1 MFWIIHRLLGSAIP
15 IVLLLWRPM
24 SRWADG
30 SNDVEVNGQTV
41 PGDERRATG
50 IAPNLVM
57 AVDPTFTDVCL
68 TDPIGASAS
77 FFDAMV
83 RLEPLPY

>member
-1 MFWIIHRLLGSAIP
+1 VFRIIHLLLGSAIP

-24 SRWADG
+24 SRWACG

-50 IAPNLVM
+50 IAPDLVM

-68 TDPIGASAS
+68 TGPIGASAS
-77 FFDAMV
+77 FYDTLV
-83 RLEPLPY
+83 RLVPIA